1 MLGRVRWMNLIS
13 PQPSTS
19 PPMRRALAVSR
30 RLLVGTL
37 LASLLLCF
45 SGCEG
50 DYRPRAVGPE
60 GEITVVMDSSH
71 WTGPSGEALRT
82 NVTPWVETLPVS
94 ERSFQLRHIEL
105 TDERTYERV
114 QDLKNVIIAAPLS
127 DSTNETSFLRRRLS
141 DEAEQAILNGQTAVV
156 SKPNLWRR
164 SQRIYYVAAS
174 SPDALAETFRGQGAE
189 IRNSFT
195 EATLQRMDRNMYDE
209 NRRSALEDTL
219 MRRHDFAV
227 NVQSDFQ
234 IAIDTTTESE
244 GFVWLRRLLA
254 QTRREFFVY
263 YVEDVSPDQITPEWI
278 YNTRDSLTRRYLRGN
293 VQGFV
298 KVDYRRPLETEQ
310 RSFLDRYAY
319 DSRGLWYMVA
329 PLGSDNELQPIGG
342 GGPFV
347 NYTFYDQATDR
358 VYMLDGSIF
367 APDNDKLD
375 LLRQMEV
382 MARTFRTAEGSGS
395 PDASSTAAK

>member
-1 MLGRVRWMNLIS
+1 
-13 PQPSTS
+13 
-19 PPMRRALAVSR
+19 MRRSAAYVHW
-30 RLLVGTL
+30 LLVGTL
-37 LASLLLCF
+37 FTSLLFF

-50 DYRPRAVGPE
+50 DYRPRATGPE
-60 GEITVVMDSSH
+60 GEIVVVMDSSY
-71 WTGPSGEALRT
+71 WTGAPGEALRA

-94 ERSFQLRHIEL
+94 ERAFQLRHLEL
-105 TDERTYERV
+105 TDERTYERI

-164 SQRIYYVAAS
+164 SQRIYYVAAAT
-174 SPDALAETFRGQGAE
+174 PEALAETFRTQGSE
-189 IRNSFT
+189 IRETFT
-195 EATLQRMDRNMYDE
+195 DVTLQRMDHEMYEED
-209 NRRSALEDTL
+209 RRSALEDSL
-219 MRRHDFAV
+219 MRRHGFAV

-263 YVEDVSPDQITPEWI
+263 YVENVSPDQITPEWI
-278 YNTRDSLTRRYLRGN
+278 YNTRDSLTRRHLRGN

-298 KVDYRRPLETEQ
+298 KIDYRRPLKTEQ
-310 RSFLDRYAY
+310 HSFLGRYAY
-319 DSRGLWYMVA
+319 DTRGLWYMVA
-329 PLGSDNELQPIGG
+329 PIGEGNELQPIGG

-367 APDNDKLD
+367 APDHDKIG

-382 MARTFRTAEGSGS
+382 MARTFRTAEEVRSSEDS
-395 PDASSTAAK
+395 PTAAE

>member
-1 MLGRVRWMNLIS
+1 
-13 PQPSTS
+13 
-19 PPMRRALAVSR
+19 MRRTLVVPDV
-30 RLLVGTL
+30 LLLGTL
-37 LASLLLCF
+37 LAGLLLL

-50 DYRPRAVGPE
+50 DYRPRAVGPI

-71 WTGPSGEALRT
+71 WTGPSGEALRA

-94 ERSFQLRHIEL
+94 ERSFQLRHLEL

-141 DEAEQAILNGQTAVV
+141 DEAEQAILDGQTAVV

-164 SQRIYYVAAS
+164 SQRIYYVAAA
-174 SPDALAETFRGQGAE
+174 SPDALAETFQSQGTQ
-189 IRNSFT
+189 IRDTFT
-195 EATLQRMDRNMYDE
+195 EATLQRMDRNMYEDD
-209 NRRSALEDTL
+209 RRSALEDTL
-219 MRRHDFAV
+219 MQRHGFAV
-227 NVQSDFQ
+227 NMQSDFQ
-234 IAIDTTTESE
+234 IAVDTTTGSE

-278 YNTRDSLTRRYLRGN
+278 YNTRDSLTRRHLRGN
-293 VQGFV
+293 VRGFA
-298 KVDYRRPLETEQ
+298 KIDYRRPLKTEQ

-329 PLGSDNELQPIGG
+329 PLGGGNELRPVGG

-367 APDNDKLD
+367 APDNDKID

-382 MARTFRTAEGSGS
+382 MARTFRTAEGSRS
-395 PDASSTAAK
+395 PDASPTAAK